1 MTIDHDDI
9 TTEPDHT
16 SSPTDHVLSEL
27 QLYGTRPHDGEPD
40 TRGVPEDDHI
50 ARAVA
55 DIFDALIATF
65 CDTSLDADLDEVL
78 WSTVNTFHRA
88 ADRIARKLDD
98 NEQAQKRGQSEQDGS
113 EVKS

>member
-1 MTIDHDDI
+1 MTHDHDDI
-9 TTEPDHT
+9 ATEPDHA

-27 QLYGTRPHDGEPD
+27 QLYGYRPHDGEPD

-55 DIFDALIATF
+55 DIFDAIIATF

-78 WSTVNTFHRA
+78 WSVNQHAILTPYRHPILTPVLR
-88 ADRIARKLDD
+88 RIL
-98 NEQAQKRGQSEQDGS
+98 
-113 EVKS
+113 V